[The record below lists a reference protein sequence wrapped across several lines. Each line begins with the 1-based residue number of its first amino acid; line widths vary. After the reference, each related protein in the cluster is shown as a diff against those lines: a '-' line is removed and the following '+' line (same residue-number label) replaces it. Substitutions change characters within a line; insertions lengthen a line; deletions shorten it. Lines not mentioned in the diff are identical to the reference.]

1 MRRTILTRALSAAL
15 VGSALLLTSA
25 GACGTGG
32 DDTDVPAVSDRQ
44 GGEDGE
50 DAGDG
55 GADQEGGDDGGE
67 DGGDD

>member
-1 MRRTILTRALSAAL
+1 MRRTTLTRALSAAL

-25 GACGTGG
+25 GACGSGG

-44 GGEDGE
+44 GGDDGE

-55 GADQEGGDDGGE
+55 GEGEDAG